1 MFILD
6 FLNLLILYALG
17 PSLVCTDIFPITNN
31 TRELKEKVDLKK
43 KKSGNLEDILFFS
56 S

>member
-43 KKSGNLEDILFFS
+43 KSGNLEDILFFS

>member
-6 FLNLLILYALG
+6 FLSLLILHALG

-31 TRELKEKVDLKK
+31 TRELKGKVDLKK
-43 KKSGNLEDILFFS
+43 KIIRKSRRYFVSF
-56 S
+56 

>member
-43 KKSGNLEDILFFS
+43 KIRKSRRYFVFF
-56 S
+56 